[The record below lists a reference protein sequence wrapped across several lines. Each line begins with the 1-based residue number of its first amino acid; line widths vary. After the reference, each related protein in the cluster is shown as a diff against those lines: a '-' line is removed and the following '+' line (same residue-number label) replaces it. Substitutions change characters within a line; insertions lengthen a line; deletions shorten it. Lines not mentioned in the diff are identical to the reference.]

1 MFISGLFFGLL
12 PTLSI
17 YVEPFLYFFVPGWFI
32 FIISQAFPLLMTP
45 RKETFAFVLGVPF
58 IARRQA
64 VLRFINTMQTRLFCL
79 ISAAICAYGVTHLNL
94 DARVWAYKVAG
105 FGAALLVPA
114 ALLYLAVLGA
124 IVSGILRP
132 SKKDPRQAGLFHLR
146 GMAVKQAVSRF
157 NLRTAKAIEGLLPG
171 PAGIILKRQ
180 ILYLLRYDVFTFI
193 ICWAIAVPATALIGV
208 LVADKESAVISISL
222 FALLC
227 LLLFITTACLGDS
240 DEKLYWCTYY
250 SFKGTTV
257 LWANL
262 VLAMGFCAPFLILGF
277 ILLAWRA
284 HGSYLQIVFDA
295 GAFLL
300 AVTSFCLSIAQLWS
314 SGSQSRAAIATTGI
328 ALLCGLL
335 GVMIPWYGILFPLAA
350 TGVALFTG
358 MPWPKHD
365 SAVSVRADEG

>member
-32 FIISQAFPLLMTP
+32 FIISQVFPLLMTP

-64 VLRFINTMQTRLFCL
+64 VLRFINAMQGRLFLFIC
-79 ISAAICAYGVTHLNL
+79 AAVCAYGVTHLNL
-94 DARVWAYKVAG
+94 DANAWVLKVAG
-105 FGAALLVPA
+105 FSAALLVPA
-114 ALLYLAVLGA
+114 ALLYLAILGA

-157 NLRTAKAIEGLLPG
+157 NLQTAKAIAGLLPG

-180 ILYLLRYDVFTFI
+180 ILYVLRYDVYTFVI
-193 ICWAIAVPATALIGV
+193 SWSIAVPATALIAF
-208 LVADKESAVISISL
+208 LVADKGAAVISISL
-222 FALLC
+222 FALLS

-240 DEKLYWCTYY
+240 AEKLYECPYY
-250 SFKGTTV
+250 SFKGMSV

-262 VLAMGFCAPFLILGF
+262 VLGMGFCAPFLIVGF
-277 ILLAWRA
+277 ILLAWHA
-284 HGSYLQIVFDA
+284 HGSYLRVALDA
-295 GAFLL
+295 GSFLL
-300 AVTSFCLSIAQLWS
+300 AVASFCLSIAQLWS
-314 SGSQSRAAIATTGI
+314 WGSRSRAAIATTGI
-328 ALLCGLL
+328 ALLCSLL

-358 MPWPKHD
+358 MPWPTHD